1 MDAIKRMMEKRW
13 MKERKKERKTNPQQQ
28 QQHHQTVIATAT
40 ENKRGVCTEMKTV
53 WLCAEAH
60 HGKRIRPFL
69 LLLYVTIQSKA
80 KRSKF
85 YVSSEAIVVCLR
97 VCVCGVC
104 LCICVFQSE
113 TQSRSF
119 IICFQLRFDSL
130 HEQAIYVHDDDSA
143 KLHHLFIILYTYNT
157 VWFFL
162 HILSRYYPFHC
173 FKNVWIAS
181 QTVKYYLSLVSMK
194 KKKL

>member
-13 MKERKKERKTNPQQQ
+13 MKERKKERKTNPQQQQ

-60 HGKRIRPFL
+60 HGKRKRPFFLL

-80 KRSKF
+80 KQVLCIIRS
-85 YVSSEAIVVCLR
+85 YSGLSAG

-173 FKNVWIAS
+173 FKNV
-181 QTVKYYLSLVSMK
+181 
-194 KKKL
+194 